1 MYIHN
6 IHIHVHCLRTYLI
19 SAAMEEAG
27 RPGFRGC
34 VGPLEPARI
43 AGTACDPEGGGKVGG
58 VEEEDEAMDGEQER
72 ASFLSAL
79 G

>member
-1 MYIHN
+1 MYIMYTHTLSQN
-6 IHIHVHCLRTYLI
+6 MIIHLI

-34 VGPLEPARI
+34 MGPLEPART
-43 AGTACDPEGGGKVGG
+43 AGTACDPEGGGKMGG
-58 VEEEDEAMDGEQER
+58 VEEDEAMDGEQER